1 MTIDERLEA
10 LTMHLE
16 LTARKQEDDFR
27 KHEEDY
33 QRLERQLAVERESR
47 KLEMEHE
54 RNRLDVL
61 TTAVENLLTVSNASL
76 TRIERLERRTA

>member
-1 MTIDERLEA
+1 MTIDERLDA
-10 LTMHLE
+10 LTMNLE
-16 LTARKQEDDFR
+16 LTARKHED
-27 KHEEDY
+27 DY
-33 QRLERQLAVERESR
+33 QRLEREIAVERESC

-76 TRIERLERRTA
+76 TPIERLERRIA